1 MYKWH
6 DFSPPPKKQ
15 HWFLQEQKK
24 RTNARDDI
32 IYAPKNSEAWCYPSE
47 PGLEGALSEE
57 MEVTEATDSGLWEEG
72 MVKDLTMEGGRDPR
86 RSSAGGWQ
94 QRRKQTNKQIKNR
107 KLFSLN
113 VTDCFVVT

>member
-1 MYKWH
+1 MTRF
-6 DFSPPPKKQ
+6 FSPQKKQ
-15 HWFLQEQKK
+15 HWFLQEQKN

-47 PGLEGALSEE
+47 PGLEGELSEE

-72 MVKDLTMEGGRDPR
+72 MVKDLTMEGGRGPR

-94 QRRKQTNKQIKNR
+94 QRRKQTNKKQNY
-107 KLFSLN
+107 L
-113 VTDCFVVT
+113 V